1 MQKYRETVE
10 YILLIILKGR
20 RNMTEKKYTNKY
32 LLKRFIPY
40 YKPYK
45 KILTIDLLSAAL
57 TTISQ
62 LVLPLLLSYLTDWA
76 QLGLLDMPRLGK
88 VALIYLATKFI
99 EVVSRF
105 IMQSY
110 GHIMGALIEKDMR
123 GDVFSHLL
131 TMDTEFF
138 NEAKIGQLMARMTT
152 DLNEITEFSHHVP
165 EEFLVAAIKLAVSF
179 VVLLTINWQLS
190 LIIYIL
196 IPIMYIFSRKSRQ
209 KFRQATMNTRKQIG
223 AINSGIEDT
232 LLGINVVKSFANEDI
247 EKEKFGRENEKF
259 ADIKKDQYFNMAKYF
274 CVKDAFSGFMYAVL
288 ILVGGIFVI
297 QKQITAGDLIAFTMY
312 LNMLVAT
319 IERLINFTD
328 TYERGTT
335 GIERFVQIMNLDR
348 DIYDKDQASDLE
360 NVQGKIEFDHVYFKY
375 PETKEEDPYVLDDMS
390 FTIDVGENIALVGPS
405 GAGKTTISK
414 LIPRFYDVDDGAI
427 RIDGDNIKDL
437 TIDSLRDNIGIVQQ
451 DVYLF
456 SGTIK
461 DNIKYG
467 KEDATD
473 SEIERA
479 AELAGA
485 LEFIKDLPYGFDT
498 YIGERGVKL
507 SGGQKQRISIAR
519 VFLKNP
525 PILILDEATSALD
538 NKSEAIV
545 QSSLEK
551 LSKGRTTLT
560 IAHRLSTII
569 NADEIL
575 VLTYDGI
582 VERGNHK
589 DLLAK
594 KGVYY
599 NLYNSNNT
607 DLFG

>member
-1 MQKYRETVE
+1 MQKNKREFS
-10 YILLIILKGR
+10 
-20 RNMTEKKYTNKY
+20 NKY

-45 KILTIDLLSAAL
+45 KILTIDLISAAL
-57 TTISQ
+57 TTVSQ
-62 LVLPLLLSYLTDWA
+62 LILPLLLSYLTDWA
-76 QLGLLDMPRLGK
+76 QLGLLDVSRVVK
-88 VALIYLATKFI
+88 VAIVYIATKFI

-105 IMQSY
+105 IMQSF
-110 GHIMGALIEKDMR
+110 GHIMGAKIERDMR
-123 GDVFSHLL
+123 GDVFNHLL
-131 TMDTEFF
+131 SMDTEFF
-138 NEAKIGQLMARMTT
+138 NEAKIGQLMTRMTT

-165 EEFLVAAIKLAVSF
+165 EEFLVGAIKLIISF
-179 VVLLTINWQLS
+179 VVLLTINWKLS

-196 IPIMYIFSRKSRQ
+196 IPIMYIVSRKSRA
-209 KFRQATMNTRKQIG
+209 KFRLATMNTRKQIG

-232 LLGINVVKSFANEDI
+232 LLGISVVKSFANEHI

-274 CVKDAFSGFMYAVL
+274 MVKDAFSGIMYAVL
-288 ILVGGIFVI
+288 ILVGGVFVI
-297 QKQITAGDLIAFTMY
+297 NGYISAGDLIAFTMY

-328 TYERGTT
+328 TYEKGTT
-335 GIERFVQIMNLDR
+335 GIERFVQVMNLER
-348 DIYDKDQASDLE
+348 DIFDSEDSRQLE
-360 NVQGKIEFDHVYFKY
+360 DVKGKIEFDHVYFKY
-375 PETKEEDPYVLDDMS
+375 PDTSEQDPYVLDDMS
-390 FTIDVGENIALVGPS
+390 FTINVGENIALVGPS

-414 LIPRFYDVDDGAI
+414 LIPRFYDVDRGEI
-427 RIDGDNIKDL
+427 RIDDDNIKNL

-456 SGTIK
+456 SGTVR
-461 DNIKYG
+461 DNIRYG

-473 SEIERA
+473 EEITKA

-485 LEFIKDLPYGFDT
+485 TEFIKDLPEGFDT

-545 QSSLEK
+545 QTSLEK

-582 VERGNHK
+582 AERGSHK
-589 DLLAK
+589 ELLAK

-599 NLYNSNNT
+599 NLYNSNNEE
-607 DLFG
+607 LFG

>member
-1 MQKYRETVE
+1 MQK
-10 YILLIILKGR
+10 
-20 RNMTEKKYTNKY
+20 KKQYTNKY

-45 KILTIDLLSAAL
+45 KILTIDLFSAAL

-76 QLGLLDMPRLGK
+76 QMGLLDMSRLSK
-88 VALIYLATKFI
+88 VAIIFLATKFI
-99 EVVSRF
+99 EVVSRY

-123 GDVFSHLL
+123 ADVFSHLL

-165 EEFLVAAIKLAVSF
+165 EEFLVAAIKLVISF
-179 VVLLTINWQLS
+179 IVLLSINWKLT
-190 LIIYIL
+190 LLIYIL
-196 IPIMYIFSRKSRQ
+196 IPIMYIFSRKSRAR
-209 KFRQATMNTRKQIG
+209 FRKATMNTRKQIG

-247 EKEKFGRENEKF
+247 EKEKFGKENEKF

-274 CVKDAFSGFMYAVL
+274 CVKDAFSGFMYALL

-297 QKQITAGDLIAFTMY
+297 KKMISPGDLIAFTMY

-335 GIERFVQIMNLDR
+335 GIERFIQVMNLEKE
-348 DIYDKDQASDLE
+348 IYDSKEAKDLKDVE
-360 NVQGKIEFDHVYFKY
+360 GKIEFDHVYFKY
-375 PETKEEDPYVLDDMS
+375 PETREDDDYVLADMS
-390 FTIDVGENIALVGPS
+390 FTINVGENIALVGPS

-414 LIPRFYDVDDGAI
+414 LIPRFYDVNEGAI
-427 RIDGDNIKDL
+427 KIDGDNIKDL

-456 SGTIK
+456 SGTVK

-473 SEIERA
+473 REIEKA

-485 LEFIKDLPYGFDT
+485 LGFIQDLPDGFDT
-498 YIGERGVKL
+498 YIGERGIKL

-545 QSSLEK
+545 QNSLEK

-582 VERGNHK
+582 VERGNHL
-589 DLLAK
+589 DLLKK

>member
-1 MQKYRETVE
+1 MQKNKREFS
-10 YILLIILKGR
+10 
-20 RNMTEKKYTNKY
+20 NKY

-45 KILTIDLLSAAL
+45 KILTIDLISAAL
-57 TTISQ
+57 TTVSQ
-62 LVLPLLLSYLTDWA
+62 LILPLLLSYLTDWA
-76 QLGLLDMPRLGK
+76 QLGLLDVSRVVK
-88 VALIYLATKFI
+88 VAIVYIATKFI

-105 IMQSY
+105 IMQSF
-110 GHIMGALIEKDMR
+110 GHIMGAKIERDMR
-123 GDVFSHLL
+123 GDVFNHLL
-131 TMDTEFF
+131 NMDTEFF
-138 NEAKIGQLMARMTT
+138 NEAKIGQLMTRMTT

-165 EEFLVAAIKLAVSF
+165 EEFLVGAIKLIISF
-179 VVLLTINWQLS
+179 VVLLTINWKLS

-196 IPIMYIFSRKSRQ
+196 IPIMYIVSRKSRA
-209 KFRQATMNTRKQIG
+209 KFRLATMNTRKQIG

-232 LLGINVVKSFANEDI
+232 LLGISVVKSFANEHI

-274 CVKDAFSGFMYAVL
+274 MVKDAFSGIMYAVL
-288 ILVGGIFVI
+288 ILVGGVFVI
-297 QKQITAGDLIAFTMY
+297 NGYISPGDLIAFTMY

-328 TYERGTT
+328 TYEKGTT
-335 GIERFVQIMNLDR
+335 GIERFVQIMNLER
-348 DIYDKDQASDLE
+348 DIFDSEDSRQLE
-360 NVQGKIEFDHVYFKY
+360 DVKGKIEFDHVYFKY
-375 PETKEEDPYVLDDMS
+375 PDTSEVDPYVLDDMS
-390 FTIDVGENIALVGPS
+390 FTINVGENIALVGPS

-414 LIPRFYDVDDGAI
+414 LIPRFYDVDKGEI
-427 RIDGDNIKDL
+427 RVDDDNIKNL

-456 SGTIK
+456 SGTVK
-461 DNIKYG
+461 DNIRYG

-473 SEIERA
+473 EEIIKA

-485 LEFIKDLPYGFDT
+485 TEFIKDLPEGFDT

-545 QSSLEK
+545 QTSLEK

-582 VERGNHK
+582 AERGSHK
-589 DLLAK
+589 ELLAK

-599 NLYNSNNT
+599 NLYNSNNEE
-607 DLFG
+607 LFG

>member
-1 MQKYRETVE
+1 MQKNKREFS
-10 YILLIILKGR
+10 
-20 RNMTEKKYTNKY
+20 NKY

-45 KILTIDLLSAAL
+45 KILTIDLISAAL
-57 TTISQ
+57 TTVSQ
-62 LVLPLLLSYLTDWA
+62 LILPLLLSYLTDWA
-76 QLGLLDMPRLGK
+76 QLGLLDVSRVVK
-88 VALIYLATKFI
+88 VAIVYVATKFI
-99 EVVSRF
+99 EVVSRY
-105 IMQSY
+105 IMQSF
-110 GHIMGALIEKDMR
+110 GHIMGAKIERDMR
-123 GDVFSHLL
+123 GDVFNHLL
-131 TMDTEFF
+131 SMDTEFF
-138 NEAKIGQLMARMTT
+138 NEAKIGQLMTRMTT

-165 EEFLVAAIKLAVSF
+165 EEFLVGAIKLLVSF
-179 VVLLTINWQLS
+179 VVLLNINWKLS

-196 IPIMYIFSRKSRQ
+196 IPVMYIVSRKSRA
-209 KFRQATMNTRKQIG
+209 KFRLATMNTRKQIG

-232 LLGINVVKSFANEDI
+232 LLGISVVKSPANEHI

-274 CVKDAFSGFMYAVL
+274 MVKDAFSGIMYAVL
-288 ILVGGIFVI
+288 ILVGGVFVI
-297 QKQITAGDLIAFTMY
+297 NGYISAGDLIAFTMY

-328 TYERGTT
+328 TYEKGTT
-335 GIERFVQIMNLDR
+335 GIERFVQIMNLER
-348 DIYDKDQASDLE
+348 DIFDSEDSRQLE
-360 NVQGKIEFDHVYFKY
+360 DVKGKIEFDHVYFKY
-375 PETKEEDPYVLDDMS
+375 PDTSEADPYVLDDMS
-390 FTIDVGENIALVGPS
+390 FTINVGENIALVGPS

-414 LIPRFYDVDDGAI
+414 LIPRFYDVDKGEI
-427 RIDGDNIKDL
+427 RVDDDNIKNL
-437 TIDSLRDNIGIVQQ
+437 TIDSLRDNINIVQQ

-456 SGTIK
+456 SGTVK
-461 DNIKYG
+461 DNIRYG

-473 SEIERA
+473 EEIIKA

-485 LEFIKDLPYGFDT
+485 TEFIKDLPEGFDT

-545 QSSLEK
+545 QTSLEK

-582 VERGNHK
+582 AERGSHK
-589 DLLAK
+589 ELLAK

-599 NLYNSNNT
+599 NLYNSNNEE
-607 DLFG
+607 LFG

>member
-1 MQKYRETVE
+1 
-10 YILLIILKGR
+10 
-20 RNMTEKKYTNKY
+20 
-32 LLKRFIPY
+32 
-40 YKPYK
+40 
-45 KILTIDLLSAAL
+45 
-57 TTISQ
+57 
-62 LVLPLLLSYLTDWA
+62 
-76 QLGLLDMPRLGK
+76 
-88 VALIYLATKFI
+88 
-99 EVVSRF
+99 
-105 IMQSY
+105 
-110 GHIMGALIEKDMR
+110 
-123 GDVFSHLL
+123 
-131 TMDTEFF
+131 
-138 NEAKIGQLMARMTT
+138 
-152 DLNEITEFSHHVP
+152 
-165 EEFLVAAIKLAVSF
+165 
-179 VVLLTINWQLS
+179 
-190 LIIYIL
+190 
-196 IPIMYIFSRKSRQ
+196 MYIFSRKSRQ

-247 EKEKFGRENEKF
+247 EKEKFGKENEKF

-297 QKQITAGDLIAFTMY
+297 QKTITAGDLIAFTMY

-375 PETKEEDPYVLDDMS
+375 PETKEDDPYVLDDMS

-473 SEIERA
+473 REIEKA

>member
-1 MQKYRETVE
+1 MQKNKREFS
-10 YILLIILKGR
+10 
-20 RNMTEKKYTNKY
+20 NKY

-45 KILTIDLLSAAL
+45 KILTIDLISAAL
-57 TTISQ
+57 TTVSQ
-62 LVLPLLLSYLTDWA
+62 LILPLLLSYLTDWA
-76 QLGLLDMPRLGK
+76 QLGLLDVSRVVK
-88 VALIYLATKFI
+88 VAIVYVATKFI
-99 EVVSRF
+99 EVVSRY
-105 IMQSY
+105 IMQSF
-110 GHIMGALIEKDMR
+110 GHIMGAKIERDMR
-123 GDVFSHLL
+123 GDVFNHLL
-131 TMDTEFF
+131 SMDTEFF
-138 NEAKIGQLMARMTT
+138 NEAKIGQLMTRMTT

-165 EEFLVAAIKLAVSF
+165 EEFLVGAIKLLVSF
-179 VVLLTINWQLS
+179 VVLLNINWKLS

-196 IPIMYIFSRKSRQ
+196 IPVMYIVSRKSRA
-209 KFRQATMNTRKQIG
+209 KFRLATMNTRKQIG

-232 LLGINVVKSFANEDI
+232 LLGISVVKSFANEHI

-274 CVKDAFSGFMYAVL
+274 MVKDAFSGIMYAVL
-288 ILVGGIFVI
+288 ILVGGVFVI
-297 QKQITAGDLIAFTMY
+297 NGYISAGDLIAFTMY

-328 TYERGTT
+328 TYEKGTT
-335 GIERFVQIMNLDR
+335 GIERFVQIMNLER
-348 DIYDKDQASDLE
+348 DIFDSEDSRQLE
-360 NVQGKIEFDHVYFKY
+360 DVKGKIEFDHVYFKY
-375 PETKEEDPYVLDDMS
+375 PDTSEADPYVLDDMS
-390 FTIDVGENIALVGPS
+390 FTINVGENIALVGPS

-414 LIPRFYDVDDGAI
+414 LIPRFYDVDRGEI
-427 RIDGDNIKDL
+427 RIDDDNIKNL

-456 SGTIK
+456 SGTVK
-461 DNIKYG
+461 DNIRYG

-473 SEIERA
+473 EEIIKA
-479 AELAGA
+479 AKLAGA
-485 LEFIKDLPYGFDT
+485 TEFIKDLPEGFDT

-545 QSSLEK
+545 QTSLEK

-582 VERGNHK
+582 AERGSHK
-589 DLLAK
+589 ELLAK

-599 NLYNSNNT
+599 NLYNSNNEE
-607 DLFG
+607 LFG